1 MVSAVASFRRLSPS
15 RIDTTRLGTAR
26 RWAIAVAATA
36 SGGETIA
43 PRAAA
48 SGQDMPGTNAIAMTA
63 TTPAL
68 TATRPIASELMFF
81 RFVLKSRI
89 GVRKALTYRR

>member
-1 MVSAVASFRRLSPS
+1 MRR
-15 RIDTTRLGTAR
+15 GTAR

-43 PRAAA
+43 PRAIA
-48 SGQDMPGTNAIAMTA
+48 SGHVIPGTSPIAIAA

-68 TATRPIASELMFF
+68 TATSPTASELMFL
-81 RFVLKSRI
+81 RFVRKSRI
-89 GVRKALTYRR
+89 GVRNALT